1 MATLS
6 GPRPERHLLSIH
18 GMNGAC
24 GDVQGTPVAACSS
37 INTLRIRSRA
47 TKVLCA
53 QPTRIIW
60 LQNRHH
66 AHTQLDLPYALRFAC
81 INRGEVVQT
90 THRPVLFFFFLMV
103 VNLKPSQPGDNQI
116 VHEIAGGGFF
126 NSHPRGAYV
135 ITELYRGCTRER
147 FYLISRYFVVKQ
159 DVPYL
164 PTSRSR

>member
-1 MATLS
+1 MRTTYADNLATKQAPRTHTTRPAVRAAVCMYKS
-6 GPRPERHLLSIH
+6 G
-18 GMNGAC
+18 
-24 GDVQGTPVAACSS
+24 
-37 INTLRIRSRA
+37 RSR
-47 TKVLCA
+47 
-53 QPTRIIW
+53 PD
-60 LQNRHH
+60 HS
-66 AHTQLDLPYALRFAC
+66 
-81 INRGEVVQT
+81 QT
-90 THRPVLFFFFLMV
+90 GPFFFFFLMV